1 MGNRKAQHLFRL
13 STFGRLEEEHL
24 LLHDGVVLEHGERA
38 VRTGPDHG
46 AVETCHRHGD
56 QADGDGA

>member
-1 MGNRKAQHLFRL
+1 
-13 STFGRLEEEHL
+13 
-24 LLHDGVVLEHGERA
+24 

-46 AVETCHRHGD
+46 AVKARHRHGD